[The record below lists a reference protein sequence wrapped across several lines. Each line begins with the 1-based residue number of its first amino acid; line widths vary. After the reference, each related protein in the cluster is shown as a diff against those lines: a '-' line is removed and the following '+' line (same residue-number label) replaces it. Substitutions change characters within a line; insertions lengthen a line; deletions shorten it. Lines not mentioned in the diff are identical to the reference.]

1 MVFRLFDGEQL
12 STSLISNNI
21 KIILRHFLSI
31 KYSWNFQR
39 SVAYITA
46 QESEFKPS
54 HYSDVIMS
62 TMASQITGVA
72 TVCSNVCSGA
82 DQRKHQSSA
91 SLAFVWGIHQWPV
104 NSPPKGPVARN
115 MFPFDDDIILFLKM
129 RCNDRPCRHKLRWMN
144 SGLNIRFEYFAPS
157 FRQITNNISHK
168 NPHYFVL
175 SFVLYIIIHSDYV
188 KFIHLHSTEFLHL
201 HWAASILFQCHVS
214 TINSWPLRDA
224 VVI

>member
-1 MVFRLFDGEQL
+1 MGFRLFNGKQL
-12 STSLISNNI
+12 STSLMSNNI

-31 KYSWNFQR
+31 KYSWNFHP
-39 SVAYITA
+39 SVAYIPA

-91 SLAFVWGIHQWPV
+91 SLAFVRGIHRWQV
-104 NSPPKGPVARN
+104 NSPLKGPVTRN
-115 MFPFDDDIILFLKM
+115 MFPFDDDIMLLSKM
-129 RCNDRPCRHKLRWMN
+129 RCNDRPCRHKPMWMN
-144 SGLNIRFEYFAPS
+144 SGLNIRFQYFTPS
-157 FRQITNNISHK
+157 FRHIINNTSHK
-168 NPHYFVL
+168 NPRYFVL
-175 SFVLYIIIHSDYV
+175 SFVLYIIIHNDYV
-188 KFIHLHSTEFLHL
+188 KFIHLHSSEFLHL
-201 HWAASILFQCHVS
+201 HRAASILFQCHVS
-214 TINSWPLRDA
+214 TFNSWPLRDV